1 MAKKQSG
8 RSGLVIAG
16 LGFGVA
22 AGIAAGT
29 LVIAPNLPGGVGS
42 GAGMSAT
49 ELEAAQQERDI
60 NAAQAESADSVVAH
74 LADSTVRG
82 VLEGTP
88 VMVMSTA
95 DADSAVVDEVARLA
109 VVAGARDAG
118 RIKLENKFFSQDGAD
133 SLKNII
139 ANTLPA
145 GATLSETNRDPGNH
159 AGEALGAALLLHPQN
174 GTPQASEEERA
185 ALLQVLRNEG
195 FISYADGTILPAQI
209 VILVTG
215 DSDGS
220 DDAQFPALQLSQF
233 ARALDYKG
241 NGAVVAGEIRTA
253 SDTGVI
259 GLLRS
264 QPESA
269 EAVSTVDSVNR
280 SWGQIATLLAAREQL
295 DGGSGAYGAAAS
307 AEAALPPVPASRPS
321 AN

>member
-29 LVIAPNLPGGVGS
+29 LVIAPNLPGGVGG

-145 GATLSETNRDPGNH
+145 GATLSETNRDPGITQVK
-159 AGEALGAALLLHPQN
+159 PW
-174 GTPQASEEERA
+174 ERH
-185 ALLQVLRNEG
+185 
-195 FISYADGTILPAQI
+195 FFY
-209 VILVTG
+209 
-215 DSDGS
+215 
-220 DDAQFPALQLSQF
+220 
-233 ARALDYKG
+233 
-241 NGAVVAGEIRTA
+241 IRRT
-253 SDTGVI
+253 V
-259 GLLRS
+259 LLR
-264 QPESA
+264 PVKKSA
-269 EAVSTVDSVNR
+269 LRCCR
-280 SWGQIATLLAAREQL
+280 SCVTK
-295 DGGSGAYGAAAS
+295 AS
-307 AEAALPPVPASRPS
+307 FPTPMELFFQRRS
-321 AN
+321 